1 MVNTEQNEGVLQQ
14 RGGEEVAAHVEN
26 GIPFAFSQKSR
37 AGSLLH
43 VDLPAMFYTF
53 KPSLYF

>member
-26 GIPFAFSQKSR
+26 GFPFAFAQNIR
-37 AGSLLH
+37 TGTLLH
-43 VDLPAMFYTF
+43 VDL
-53 KPSLYF
+53 